1 MFGRTNPG
9 FTFSATNLEDF
20 LARNRTPPYLSNRPD
35 VKHINLADR
44 EQHQETRLIMCSD
57 GLLDLYEDHT
67 EPLGLA
73 QLPEVWFSAL
83 DNRNTTLDAYNNL
96 ALALLRHGLGG
107 GDTDKVSRNLTVEIA
122 FKWMDDTTIL
132 VQRI

>member
-1 MFGRTNPG
+1 MFGRTHPG
-9 FTFSATNLEDF
+9 FRFSATKLEDF
-20 LARNRTPPYLSNRPD
+20 LGRNRTPPYLSNRPD

-44 EQHQETRLIMCSD
+44 EKYQEVQLIMCSD
-57 GLLDLYEDHT
+57 GLLDLYWDHT
-67 EPLGLA
+67 EALDLT

-83 DNRNTTLDAYNNL
+83 DNRNPNLDAYNNL
-96 ALALLRHGLGG
+96 ALALLRDGLGG
-107 GDTDKVSRNLTVEIA
+107 SDIDKVSRNLTVEIV